1 MSRNGEVYRML
12 RCRDLDELKHYLVAI
27 YPNTQYCVDYFVN
40 FWVMA
45 HQIYG
50 NRAKDL
56 QQPLWLVYL
65 EAHGVEVKNRG
76 EAIMKHRGRNAR

>member
-1 MSRNGEVYRML
+1 MYRML
-12 RCRDLDELKHYLVAI
+12 RCRDLDELKHYLVPI

-56 QQPLWLVYL
+56 QRPLWLVYL
-65 EAHGVEVKNRG
+65 EAHGVQVKNRG
-76 EAIMKHRGRNAR
+76 EAIMKHRAGRSPNVS